1 MLCVYLFVK
10 YLIICKIFEDFV
22 NICRKKN
29 LKCKVLSIIL
39 LKLLNNSVSK
49 NGGYNSGFFQK
60 IVEQLISGLIQITYL
75 DFDVVID
82 VLDKQQV
89 LAPLIE
95 NWENNLNIV
104 KGMFKNLI
112 TVAGVY
118 ISISISNE

>member
-1 MLCVYLFVK
+1 M
-10 YLIICKIFEDFV
+10 
-22 NICRKKN
+22 
-29 LKCKVLSIIL
+29 
-39 LKLLNNSVSK
+39 
-49 NGGYNSGFFQK
+49 
-60 IVEQLISGLIQITYL
+60 EQLISGLIQITYL